1 MEIPTTEAI
10 NGLRFRYISSD
21 EEDTYSMGAR
31 RALPSSPAVWT
42 KTSAR
47 ARMLQLG
54 EYYDA
59 AAQFKAAYQRTPPKE
74 RDKRGQ
80 LSAKMA
86 HCYDRINSSERA
98 VAALRN
104 VIRYHQDDGE
114 THLMLARNLMKSG
127 RYAEAETEFRAALD
141 SMPDHPLAT
150 QALKAAQDAPRIK
163 ELGSGIYGEADGDL
177 QLPPCRLLADALRRR
192 V

>member
-10 NGLRFRYISSD
+10 NGLRFRYISMMKK
-21 EEDTYSMGAR
+21 TLTAWVLA
-31 RALPSSPAVWT
+31 ALCLVSCGVDKNIRKGET
-42 KTSAR
+42 F
-47 ARMLQLG
+47 LQLG

-59 AAQFKAAYQRTPPKE
+59 AAQFKTAYQRTLPKE

-104 VIRYHQDDGE
+104 VIRYHYG
-114 THLMLARNLMKSG
+114 TTARP
-127 RYAEAETEFRAALD
+127 T
-141 SMPDHPLAT
+141 
-150 QALKAAQDAPRIK
+150 
-163 ELGSGIYGEADGDL
+163 
-177 QLPPCRLLADALRRR
+177 
-192 V
+192 